1 MTLAEIKPGDVLYGS
16 YKKIGIIVI
25 MRRRKS
31 LKKSVPLIDGFFFL
45 NSDLFCGHPDGS
57 YILLKNYN
65 LKLKLYSNFQITE
78 PSQLSTKM
86 HCGKFCPIP
95 SCPTYMSMQ
104 IAYIKHIYTK
114 AAGAI

>member
-1 MTLAEIKPGDVLYGS
+1 MTLAEIKPGGVLCGS
-16 YKKIGIIVI
+16 YKKIEIIVI

-65 LKLKLYSNFQITE
+65 LKLKLYSKFQIIE
-78 PSQLSTKM
+78 PSLLSTKM
-86 HCGKFCPIP
+86 HCGKFCQTPI
-95 SCPTYMSMQ
+95 CPMYTYMQ

-114 AAGAI
+114 SAGAI